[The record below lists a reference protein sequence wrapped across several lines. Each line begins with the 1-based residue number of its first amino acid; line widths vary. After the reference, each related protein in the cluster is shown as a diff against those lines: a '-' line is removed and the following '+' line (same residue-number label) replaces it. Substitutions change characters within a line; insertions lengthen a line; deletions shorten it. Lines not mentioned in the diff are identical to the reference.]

1 MGRTAA
7 GVRGIKPRGDDY
19 LVGLSLVSDD
29 STMLVASQNGI
40 GKRTP
45 FGDYRSQTRGGKGII
60 TMKVTEKTGDV
71 VGAVAVEEA
80 DELMLMTTGGQ
91 SVRIRVAEVR
101 EAGRNTQGV
110 KLVTLKDG
118 EKLQDIARVVPDA
131 EEADDG
137 EDGEAVAPEA
147 TAPEGGEDAAS
158 ESPEA

>member
-1 MGRTAA
+1 
-7 GVRGIKPRGDDY
+7 
-19 LVGLSLVSDD
+19 
-29 STMLVASQNGI
+29 
-40 GKRTP
+40 
-45 FGDYRSQTRGGKGII
+45 
-60 TMKVTEKTGDV
+60 
-71 VGAVAVEEA
+71 
-80 DELMLMTTGGQ
+80 MLMTTGGQ

-131 EEADDG
+131 EEAEGAEGADDG

-147 TAPEGGEDAAS
+147 TAPEGGEDASS